1 MIYLSKIVFFS
12 LGFVFL
18 MKPIIPFIDYHL
30 NYKQIVSE
38 LCEQKD
44 EEINTCNG
52 TCHLSKTIK
61 EFNDETPTSN
71 PSEKKQEKLEILFL
85 ESFRNNQWRNF
96 EEVIKSKS
104 FCYPFFVYQNPLI
117 KIPYPPPMA

>member
-1 MIYLSKIVFFS
+1 MIYLSKIIAFS

-18 MKPIIPFIDYHL
+18 MKPIFPFIDYHL

-44 EEINTCNG
+44 EEVNKCNG
-52 TCHLSKTIK
+52 TCHLIK
-61 EFNDETPTSN
+61 NIKKFNDETPTSN

-85 ESFRNNQWRNF
+85 ESFPVKQWKNF
-96 EEVIKSKS
+96 ELETQNTN
-104 FCYPFFVYQNPLI
+104 FCYYFFVHQNPLI